1 MKTKTNKIKKFKVF
15 NLNLNLQSKLVR
27 HRKKGKAREQSKRHT
42 QFNQ

>member
-15 NLNLNLQSKLVR
+15 NLNLNLQSKLR
-27 HRKKGKAREQSKRHT
+27 HRKKGKTREQSKRHT